1 MPRSQNQYTTPSP
14 IVYGIYTKLIDN
26 IRQFN
31 FQRFHYVKL
40 AFTFFLAVF
49 LGIGFILSGLEKL
62 PFDKLIVIFFMT
74 TSGVFGIILIAF
86 LDFVV
91 TDRLVQTTAIE
102 LVRMEKEYS
111 WLPKEHHNMVAM
123 KVEGMGESKSHFYLA
138 LSAILII
145 FSIISMYFILEVNH
159 FYLGLA
165 CIGFGLGLIFLLKW
179 YLKKISKENFDF
191 SVYVDV

>member
-1 MPRSQNQYTTPSP
+1 MTDP
-14 IVYGIYTKLIDN
+14 IKSYSIPNPLVYGIYTRLIDN
-26 IRQFN
+26 IKHFGLL
-31 FQRFHYVKL
+31 RFHYVKL

-62 PFDKLIVIFFMT
+62 PFDKLIIIFFMT

-102 LVRMEKEYS
+102 LVRMEKKYS

-138 LSAILII
+138 LSAILIF

-159 FYLGLA
+159 FYLGIA
-165 CIGFGLGLIFLLKW
+165 FIVFGIGLIFLLKS

-191 SVYVDV
+191 SIYVDL